1 VNADGSLGVLAAGV
15 RVELAR
21 FYMHQWGFLCGA
33 FYAPRSDPSGQVLL
47 LAFAWLVAYSRL
59 LERRHQVIVEVGCSY

>member
-1 VNADGSLGVLAAGV
+1 
-15 RVELAR
+15 
-21 FYMHQWGFLCGA
+21 MHQWGFLCGA